1 MMAYK
6 FKPAKEVAS
15 TRIANGVWIDH
26 GVIKESDFE
35 WLQTAERLMLWN
47 VKIPDGFLAKL
58 PKLWW
63 LDIRGGTAENLS
75 VAKGCTQLKYFTVR
89 HIRGLSDI
97 SEIANFKRLQLLMLY
112 AAPQVITLPSL
123 RQLEDLARIEL
134 GNMAGLQ
141 SLVPFLDAPNLKE
154 LLFRKKMRV
163 SAADVQNIKQHP
175 SLEKFNWDGLDV
187 PVKDWE
193 PVVKSVNLPP
203 PRSIYPEEWFGLQ

>member
-15 TRIANGVWIDH
+15 MRIANGVWIDH
-26 GVIKESDFE
+26 GVIKDSDFE
-35 WLQTAERLMLWN
+35 WLQTAERLTLWN

-63 LDIRGGTAENLS
+63 LDVRGGSAENLS
-75 VAKGCTQLKYFTVR
+75 VAQGCTQLKYLAVNG
-89 HIRGLSDI
+89 IRGLSDI
-97 SEIANFKRLQLLMLY
+97 SEIANFKHLQLLMIY
-112 AAPQVITLPSL
+112 AAPQVITPPSL

-154 LLFRKKMRV
+154 LLFCKKLTV
-163 SAADVQNIKQHP
+163 SVADVQNIKQHP

-193 PVVKSVNLPP
+193 PVVNSVNLPQ
-203 PRSIYPEEWFGLQ
+203 PRSMHPEEWFGLQ